1 MRVAVLNTAVPFV
14 RGGAE
19 VLAERLC
26 EALAAEGHEAQLI
39 SLPYVR
45 HDPADLAVELE
56 SVRRWRIRGID
67 RLIAL
72 KFPVHLVPHENKVL
86 WLLHQHR
93 PAYDLWDTRFGG
105 MGPTAQGLAAR
116 DLVRR
121 ADERWLPEA
130 KAIHAISEPVA
141 ARLKRFN
148 RIDAPVLHPPLPYP
162 EQYRAEGYGDYVFCP
177 ARLALN
183 KRQAL
188 LIKALRYTRSGVR
201 LVLAGTPMSHRE
213 LRRLQGLATLYG
225 VRRRVT
231 ILPSWIEEGE
241 KVRLYAR
248 ARAVAYV
255 PFDEDYGFV
264 PLEAAAAERPVVT
277 CTDSGGTHLL
287 VREGESGRVVAP
299 DPRALARAFDELVED
314 DALAER
320 LGRGARARLDALA
333 LDWGHVARTLLA
345 G

>member
-1 MRVAVLNTAVPFV
+1 MRVAVLSTAVPFV

-26 EALAAEGHEAQLI
+26 GALAAEGHEAQLI
-39 SLPYVR
+39 ALPYAR
-45 HDPADLAVELE
+45 HDPADLALQLE
-56 SVRRWRIRGID
+56 SVRRWRIRGAD

-93 PAYDLWDTRFGG
+93 PAYDLWGTRFGG
-105 MGPTAQGLAAR
+105 MRPTAQGVAAR

-121 ADERWLPEA
+121 ADDRWLPEA
-130 KAIHAISEPVA
+130 RAIHAISEPVA
-141 ARLKRFN
+141 ERLRRFN
-148 RIDAPVLHPPLPYP
+148 RVDAPVLHPPLVRP
-162 EQYRAEGYGDYVFCP
+162 EQYRSEDYGDYVFCP
-177 ARLALN
+177 ARLAMN
-183 KRQAL
+183 KRQGL
-188 LIKALRYTRSGVR
+188 LIKALRHTRSGVR
-201 LVLAGTPMSHRE
+201 LVLAGTPMPQRE
-213 LRRLQGLATLYG
+213 LRGLQALVALYG
-225 VRRRVT
+225 VRGRVT
-231 ILPSWIEEGE
+231 ILPTWIDEDE

-264 PLEAAAAERPVVT
+264 PLEGAAAERPIVT

-287 VREGESGRVVAP
+287 VRERESGRVVAP
-299 DPRALARAFDELVED
+299 DPRALARAFDELMED
-314 DALAER
+314 DALTER

-345 G
+345 